1 VGTQWAIYQSN
12 YIKDIHFDHPARF
25 ANSGLEGVS
34 NPIDLVFA
42 DKEPAK
48 YSRGLAQYRRDNQN
62 YEENFS
68 SSNPIGYLLL
78 V

>member
-1 VGTQWAIYQSN
+1 VRCTHRDWWALNGQFISPI
-12 YIKDIHFDHPARF
+12 IKDIHFDHPARF

-48 YSRGLAQYRRDNQN
+48 YSRGLA
-62 YEENFS
+62 
-68 SSNPIGYLLL
+68 
-78 V
+78 